1 MRLSL
6 FVAALALLSSCGEE
20 VGPGIDE
27 YIRLHP
33 ERAHAAKPLKEGILV
48 EGMNPDEVR
57 LIMGRQDKAVIL
69 GQGISRRMTMSFKG
83 GCRFN
88 DKSGRHELAGP
99 VSCVFIDE
107 GEGEASSWSLEHVKS
122 IWR

>member
-1 MRLSL
+1 MRI
-6 FVAALALLSSCGEE
+6 ACLALFSLLVSCGSDNAAN
-20 VGPGIDE
+20 IRE
-27 YIRLHP
+27 YLRQHP
-33 ERAHAAKPLKEGILV
+33 ERAHAAPMLHEGILV

-57 LIMGRQDKAVIL
+57 LIMGRQEKAVIL
-69 GQGISRRMTMSFKG
+69 GQGINRRMTMSFKG

-88 DKSGRHELAGP
+88 DKSGRHELEGP
-99 VSCVFIDE
+99 VSCIFVDE